1 MTLASAGGATVTPL
15 PSTNGQTVVS
25 IAFAS
30 TNLRITF
37 DPKTGIFTF
46 LTTPTLRPGARISQI
61 KTTPASASV
70 LQAVSAAP
78 ASAPSGAPM
87 RAFASSPSGDRSA
100 VAAALPGAIQVTGPN
115 VLIPTTVINF
125 TATAPD
131 GTNYTIPLPIA
142 LTLPGETTTVTA
154 ASVDRSGNFGTSA
167 STAPVLSRDGQVVS
181 FQTLAPNLTNVG
193 QSFGQVGR
201 YAVALGYVDHV
212 SQGTF
217 MGTAG
222 GRSTNGV
229 NLNQS
234 LSADGRFL
242 AFASDAPDF
251 VPIYPGPTSR
261 QIYLTRA
268 DQAIVS
274 TTTPSPASAV
284 TTTTGGYFAG
294 AMDRPSLSSD
304 GNIIAFESDETS
316 LVPGITPSAQQVY
329 VKNFSNGAISL
340 VSASG
345 AGVIG
350 NAASTNAQVSDD
362 GTQVLFESDATNF
375 GATGHQIWL
384 KNLTTGSLTLVSAA
398 NDNRPGN
405 ATSTNGKLSG
415 DGRRVAFESD
425 ATNLVSGLGVT
436 NRQVYLRSIAGG
448 TTSLA
453 SIGADGKPAATG
465 AQGASISADGR
476 FVVFQTA
483 ATNMISG
490 QIPTTAQVYVRDQF
504 ARVTNLITNDVNG
517 VPGNGDSVTPAISGN
532 GRVIAFASSATN
544 LDGTQ
549 TNKVSQVY
557 IAGNPLISP
566 LANGWWWNPATPGQG
581 IAIEERGNNLFVG
594 SYQYAS
600 DATPLWLA
608 ANAAATGTNGFGGS
622 LFQYANG
629 STLSGTYQPASVAA
643 NLGTASLSMSNLTNG
658 SFTVG
663 TSQQPLQ
670 RFEFVTGGVAAGPV
684 AGYPETGWWWN
695 PASPGQGLFLE
706 IQGTSLFA
714 SIFAYDTRGQ
724 ATWYLTQGAMSTP
737 TRFIGTLNFCQGMLS
752 AAPSGTAP
760 NCFISAG
767 TIALAFTSPLAATA
781 TITTTQA
788 AKPVTYP
795 VQRFVF

>member
-1 MTLASAGGATVTPL
+1 MTLASTGGATVTPL

-25 IAFAS
+25 IAVAS

-61 KTTPASASV
+61 KTTSASASV
-70 LQAVSAAP
+70 LHAVSVAP
-78 ASAPSGAPM
+78 ALAPSGATM
-87 RAFASSPSGDRSA
+87 RAFASSLSGHRSA
-100 VAAALPGAIQVTGPN
+100 VAAVLPGAIQVTGPN

-131 GTNYTIPLPIA
+131 GSSYTIPLPIA
-142 LTLPGETTTVTA
+142 LTLPGETTTLTA
-154 ASVDRSGNFGTSA
+154 TSVDRSGNFGTNA

-222 GRSTNGV
+222 GRSTNAV
-229 NLNQS
+229 NLNQA
-234 LSADGRFL
+234 LSADGRWL

-274 TTTPSPASAV
+274 TTTPSPTSAV
-284 TTTTGGYFAG
+284 TTTVGGFYAG

-304 GNIIAFESDETS
+304 GTTIAFESDETS
-316 LVPGITPSAQQVY
+316 LVSGITPSARQVY
-329 VKNFSNGAISL
+329 VENFTTGTIAL
-340 VSASG
+340 VSSSS

-362 GTQVLFESDATNF
+362 GTLVLFESDATNF
-375 GATGHQIWL
+375 GVSGHQIWL
-384 KNLTTGSLTLVSAA
+384 KNLATGSLTLVSAA

-405 ATSTNGKLSG
+405 ATSTNCKLSG
-415 DGRRVAFESD
+415 DGRTAAFESD
-425 ATNLVSGLGVT
+425 ATNLVTGIAVT
-436 NRQVYLRSIAGG
+436 NRQVYLRNITSS

-465 AQGASISADGR
+465 AQGASIAADGR

-483 ATNMISG
+483 ATNMITG
-490 QIPTTAQVYVRDQF
+490 QTPTNPQVYVRDQF
-504 ARVTNLITNDVNG
+504 ARITNLVSNDVNG
-517 VPGNGDSVTPAISGN
+517 LPGNGDSVTPAISGN
-532 GRVIAFASSATN
+532 GRVIAFASTATN

-557 IAGNPLISP
+557 IAGNPLTSP

-581 IAIEERGNNLFVG
+581 VAIEERGDSLFVG
-594 SYQYAS
+594 TYQYAP
-600 DATPLWLA
+600 DTTPLWLA
-608 ANAAATGTNGFGGS
+608 ASAGATGTNGFSGS

-643 NLGTASLSMSNLTNG
+643 NLGTASLALSNLANG
-658 SFTVG
+658 SLTIG

-684 AGYPETGWWWN
+684 AGYPETGWWYN
-695 PASPGQGLFLE
+695 PATPGQGLFME
-706 IQGTSLFA
+706 VQGTSLFA
-714 SIFAYDTRGQ
+714 TLFAYDTRGQ
-724 ATWYLTQGAMSTP
+724 ATWYLAQGAMGSARSFT
-737 TRFIGTLNFCQGMLS
+737 GALNLCQGLPNS
-752 AAPSGTAP
+752 APSGVAP
-760 NCFISAG
+760 NCTTSAG
-767 TIALAFTSPLAATA
+767 AIVLAFTSLIAGSATV
-781 TITTTQA
+781 TSSQA
-788 AKPVTYP
+788 SKPVIYAIKRYT
-795 VQRFVF
+795 F